1 MSGELREDSVIIK
14 SQKEGSQLYNRGNHG
29 YPMSGG
35 GLELDLIEALYL
47 LETKRLEVVN
57 EEGPMLC

>member
-1 MSGELREDSVIIK
+1 MSGELRDDSVIIK
-14 SQKEGSQLYNRGNHG
+14 SQKESSQLYNRGNHG

-47 LETKRLEVVN
+47 L
-57 EEGPMLC
+57 